1 MSETIRRLADSS
13 SYMVLQDKIAALKD
27 GYTLNTCDTNL
38 GHICEL
44 IELTSKIQNQLFTA
58 MSLTASE
65 GGTYGGVDTL
75 KSRLLPWLGTSFMT
89 SGGAV
94 TSDTSLTLLKES
106 VEKDRKISQLKS
118 KHDNDVTQL
127 EAELNETKEELDLTR
142 DELNNSQADLEKTKV
157 ESGGTMLASEE
168 EIILLRAD
176 LRLAKEAAARY
187 KRQLDLVGDFEHE
200 VEHLKGEIRLL
211 RSERDILE
219 SRLRARGRSCSPP
232 RRRCISPVVCDYERP
247 LPPPSSPPTHAELTN
262 SIRHSRLVARFN
274 DLYAVDRLDMQDRLR
289 RFVDDDE
296 MVKRII
302 FIAVCEAF
310 HVAKMAYRS
319 FRLRAR
325 KLLSPIHS
333 GPTTLEEAV
342 TDYIVRNLDLY
353 DVERSVEDVIRAM
366 NVNPKISFPPE
377 CEFVLLSPFIRE
389 VCLVAYRMQAL
400 EPPLDIPLATD
411 GELMNESRYRRSY
424 DSEFT
429 APLVAYHIWPALV
442 EDGTVLIKGE
452 CTTRRGALSSPR
464 RSRSPSPLRSSSR
477 LSRSS
482 LSPRRSRSPS
492 PRSRRY

>member
-1 MSETIRRLADSS
+1 MSETIRRLASS
-13 SYMVLQDKIAALKD
+13 STYAALQDKISALKD
-27 GYTLNTCDTNL
+27 SYAINSCDTNL
-38 GHICEL
+38 GRLCEL
-44 IELTSKIQNQLFTA
+44 IELTSKIQSQLFTA

-75 KSRLLPWLGTSFMT
+75 KSRLLPWLGAGFIA
-89 SGGAV
+89 SGGSV
-94 TSDTSLTLLKES
+94 TSDTSLALIQES
-106 VEKDRKISQLKS
+106 VEKDRKISELKS
-118 KHDNDVTQL
+118 KHNDDLIKL
-127 EAELNETKEELDLTR
+127 ETELSAAQGELNVTR
-142 DELNNSQADLEKTKV
+142 DELNDSQAELEKTKV

-176 LRLAKEAAARY
+176 LRLARDEASRY
-187 KRQLDLVGDFEHE
+187 KLQLDRVGDYERQIDR
-200 VEHLKGEIRLL
+200 LKGEISLL
-211 RSERDILE
+211 RQEREILE
-219 SRLRARGRSCSPP
+219 SRLRRRSCSPP
-232 RRRCISPVVCDYERP
+232 PRRCRSPVLCDYERP
-247 LPPPSSPPTHAELTN
+247 LPPPPSSPTHAELTN

-302 FIAVCEAF
+302 FIATCEAF
-310 HVAKMAYRS
+310 HVAKMSFRA

-325 KLLSPIHS
+325 KLLLPIHS
-333 GPTTLEEAV
+333 GPGSLEEAV

-353 DVERSVEDVIRAM
+353 DVDRSVEDVIRAM

-377 CEFVLLSPFIRE
+377 CEFALLSPFIRE
-389 VCLVAYRMQAL
+389 VCKVAYRMQAL

-411 GELMNESRYRRSY
+411 GELMSETKYRRSY
-424 DSEFT
+424 DSEFS
-429 APLVAYHIWPALV
+429 APLVAYHVWPALL
-442 EDGTVLIKGE
+442 EDCSVLIKGE
-452 CTTRRGALSSPR
+452 CVTRRGALSSPR
-464 RSRSPSPLRSSSR
+464 RSRSPSPIRSSSR

>member
-94 TSDTSLTLLKES
+94 TSDTSLTLLK
-106 VEKDRKISQLKS
+106 VGNILLFGHYNRLQFLKS

-142 DELNNSQADLEKTKV
+142 D
-157 ESGGTMLASEE
+157 
-168 EIILLRAD
+168 D

-219 SRLRARGRSCSPP
+219 SR
-232 RRRCISPVVCDYERP
+232 VCDYERP

-452 CTTRRGALSSPR
+452 CTTRRGAVS
-464 RSRSPSPLRSSSR
+464 
-477 LSRSS
+477 
-482 LSPRRSRSPS
+482 
-492 PRSRRY
+492 